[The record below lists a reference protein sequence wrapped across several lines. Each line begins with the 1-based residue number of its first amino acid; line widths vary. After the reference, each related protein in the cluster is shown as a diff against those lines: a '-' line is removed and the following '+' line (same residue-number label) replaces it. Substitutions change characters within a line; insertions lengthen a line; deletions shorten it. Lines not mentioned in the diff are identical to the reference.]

1 MFVVVFNMN
10 RWKAFP
16 PWYFVQSK
24 GNLSPWFR
32 VPGSTVKS
40 HISKILG
47 SFETPIGGIIG

>member
-47 SFETPIGGIIG
+47 SFETPIGG